1 MKKNLLFVMC
11 MATSLSAFAQ
21 FTPGNLAVYRYG
33 NGTDALA
40 NGIRVP
46 VFVDEYNPTT
56 GSKVNTI
63 AIPQTASGANYGLE
77 GLGLTSAG
85 LFEREGYP
93 VLSRDGFTLSIIG
106 HHPNQN
112 GQFVIGT
119 INAAGSVST
128 NTLVIDTDLGTP
140 SGTPRSAVVEGTS
153 VYFNSFEGGIRYKQL
168 GTSNTSTRV
177 SEGQNSPRVLTISDI
192 VYNNGSTTNTRIFS
206 PIGTDAAIAAKT
218 PLPTVSTSFDL
229 IGYEATGVPTN
240 AHQMAIV
247 NAGTGTNRRT
257 LLYLLDD
264 NAASPKIRKY
274 RLNNGATT
282 WLTLGS
288 IDVPLNTKSLIAK
301 LDGSGV
307 KLYFTSYGDGGS
319 VASGIYTASDNFTG
333 DGNAT
338 ITATSYTLLATAPAN
353 TTFRGV
359 TMAPIANPLPV
370 TLTSFDAKESQ
381 NTIKLNWATS
391 SEKNSSHF
399 DVLKSYDGKEFLKIG
414 EVRAA
419 GISDTHTDYSFVDDN
434 PFPGVN
440 YYQLQQFDKNGT
452 ATFYGPKQVTSK
464 VQKTDFSIY
473 ASASKAA
480 ADLFV
485 YSIIRQQGK
494 IRILSIGGQIL
505 FDENLALEK
514 GYSKIT
520 LPANFIKTGVQ
531 VAVLNAQSETIT
543 KKFIWQQ

>member
-1 MKKNLLFVMC
+1 MKKNLLLALLMVAEFC
-11 MATSLSAFAQ
+11 AFAQ

-40 NGIRVP
+40 NGLRVP

-56 GSKVNTI
+56 GLKVNTI
-63 AIPQTASGANYGLE
+63 AIPQTANEANYGLE

-106 HHPNQN
+106 HNPNQN

-168 GTSNTSTRV
+168 GTSTTSTRV
-177 SEGQNSPRVLTISDI
+177 SAGQNSPRVLTIADI
-192 VYNNGSTTNTRIFS
+192 VYSNGSTTSTRIFS

-264 NAASPKIRKY
+264 NDTSPKIRKY

-319 VASGIYTASDNFTG
+319 VASGIYTTSDNFTG

-338 ITATSYTLLATAPAN
+338 ITATSYTLLAAAPVN

-359 TMAPIANPLPV
+359 TMAPVANPLPV
-370 TLTSFDAKESQ
+370 TLSSFDAKESQ

-399 DVLKSYDGKEFLKIG
+399 DVLRSYDGKEFLKIG
-414 EVRAA
+414 EVKAS
-419 GISDTHTDYSFVDDN
+419 GDSNSQVDYSFIDKG

-440 YYQLQQFDKNGT
+440 YYKLQQFDKNGT

-473 ASASKAA
+473 ASASKAT
-480 ADLFV
+480 ADVFV
-485 YSIIRQQGK
+485 YSTITQKGQ

-505 FDENLALEK
+505 HEESFSLEK

-520 LPANFIKTGVQ
+520 IPANFIKTGVQ

-543 KKFIWQQ
+543 KKFIWQH